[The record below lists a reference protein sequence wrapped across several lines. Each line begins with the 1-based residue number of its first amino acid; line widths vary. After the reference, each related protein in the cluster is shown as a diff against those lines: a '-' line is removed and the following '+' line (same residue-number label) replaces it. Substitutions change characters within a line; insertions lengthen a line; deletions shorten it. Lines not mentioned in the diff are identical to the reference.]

1 MMPSLI
7 LVSLA
12 LFTWGIGEGLF
23 LYFVPIYMQ
32 QLGATPLWIGS
43 AFGGFALMMMV
54 AHIPAGYLSDRLG
67 RRPLLVVAW
76 VAGLVAALVMAVATS
91 LSVFVIGYLLYGL
104 TGFVSSPLFSYVTA
118 ARGKFTVGRAMTLV
132 SAMYNLG
139 AVLGPV
145 SGGWIGDHYSM
156 RAIFYVSSGVFVIS
170 TALVLFLRP
179 QPRDEPDS
187 GEAKNNL
194 FSNTRFLT
202 FLGVVFLVN
211 FVMFLPQPLT
221 PNFLQNER
229 GISLSQMGM
238 VGSVGSLGNVV
249 LNLALGQLNARFG
262 FLLAQVVVGIGV
274 VSLWRGIGLPWYALG
289 YFLLGGYRAARML
302 VFAQIR
308 WLIHQ
313 AQMGLAYGISET
325 FSALA
330 TILAPLLA
338 GYLYE
343 RNPASIY
350 TLDLLLIGVVLIIS
364 LIFAPHET
372 QPTPETSKRKGSDY
386 A

>member
-43 AFGGFALMMMV
+43 IFGGFALMMMV

-76 VAGLVAALVMAVATS
+76 VSGLVAAIVMALANS
-91 LSVFVIGYLLYGL
+91 LSIFVVGYLLYGL

-118 ARGKFTVGRAMTLV
+118 ARGRFTVGRAMTLV
-132 SAMYNLG
+132 SAMYNMG
-139 AVLGPV
+139 AVLGPI
-145 SGGWIGDHYSM
+145 SGGWIGDHYSI
-156 RAIFYVSSGVFVIS
+156 RTIFYVSSGVFVVS
-170 TALVLFLRP
+170 TILILFLRP
-179 QPRDEPDS
+179 QPRDEQDDT
-187 GEAKNNL
+187 EARSNL

-202 FLGVVFLVN
+202 FLGVVFLTN

-249 LNLALGQLNARFG
+249 LNLTLGQLNARFG

-313 AQMGLAYGISET
+313 AQMGLAYGISEAV
-325 FSALA
+325 SALS

-350 TLDLLLIGVVLIIS
+350 TLDLLLIGVILIIS

-372 QPTPETSKRKGSDY
+372 QPVSKTVPRQGGNY